1 MKSSLQTH
9 SQTVGLALGAC
20 LLFGSHASAEVRLPS
35 MFSDHMVL
43 QREVTVPVWGWA
55 APGEAVTVSID
66 GQTKSAKADAAGKWS
81 VKLDKLTAK
90 EPTTM
95 TVKGSNT
102 LTISDVLIGEVWL
115 GSGQSNMQ
123 MNVGGSNNAAA
134 EIAKADF
141 PQIRHFAVERKTFT
155 TPQDTCGG
163 KWVLCSPQTVSQF
176 SAAAYFFGRD
186 LHQSLKVPVGLIN
199 SSWGGTPIEA
209 WTSMDVQQSKPEFAP
224 MFAEWKKKVAA
235 PYDEATAMARYEKQ
249 VEAWKKDSA
258 KRKTEG
264 KPAGPQPKKPMA
276 PRLMPGHPANLYNG
290 MIAPLIPYAM
300 RGAIWYQGENN
311 AGSPNPALYNVQ
323 LPLLI
328 KDWRQRWG
336 QDDFHFAWVQLPNFK
351 KRNDDPN
358 APSTWAIVREAM
370 LRSLS
375 VPDTGMA
382 IVIDSGDEA
391 NIHPKNKQVVGA
403 RLALWAKAK
412 VYGQKIPFSGPLPG
426 PHTIK
431 GGEVTLSFT
440 HADNGLVAKGGE
452 LKGFALAGSDKKWV
466 WAKARIEGDKVIVS
480 SPEVSA
486 PVAVRYAFGDNPEC
500 NLTNGAGLPASPFRT
515 DTW

>member
-1 MKSSLQTH
+1 MKSSFQAH
-9 SQTVGLALGAC
+9 SRPLGIVLGTC
-20 LLFGSHASAEVRLPS
+20 LLLGGHALAEVRLPS

-43 QREVTVPVWGWA
+43 QRDVTVPVWGWA
-55 APGEAVTVSID
+55 AAGEAVTVSID
-66 GQTKSAKADAAGKWS
+66 GQTKSTKADAAGKWS
-81 VKLDKLTAK
+81 VKLDKLTSK

-123 MNVGGSNNAAA
+123 MNVGASNNAAA

-141 PQIRHFAVERKTFT
+141 PQIRHFAVERKTSP
-155 TPQDTCGG
+155 TPQDSCGG

-209 WTSMDVQQSKPEFAP
+209 WTSMDVQESKPEFAP
-224 MFAEWKKKVAA
+224 MLAEWKKKVAA

-249 VEAWKKDSA
+249 MEVWKNVSEKQ
-258 KRKTEG
+258 KTEG

-276 PRLMPGHPANLYNG
+276 PRLMPGHPANLFNG
-290 MIAPLIPYAM
+290 MIAPLVPYAM

-311 AGSPNPALYNVQ
+311 AGSANPALYNVQ

-336 QDDFHFAWVQLPNFK
+336 QADFHFAWVQLPNFK
-351 KRNDDPN
+351 KRNEDPG

-375 VPDTGMA
+375 VPNTGMA

-403 RLALWAKAK
+403 RLAGWAKAK
-412 VYGQKIPFSGPLPG
+412 VYGQKIPFSGPLP
-426 PHTIK
+426 
-431 GGEVTLSFT
+431 
-440 HADNGLVAKGGE
+440 
-452 LKGFALAGSDKKWV
+452 
-466 WAKARIEGDKVIVS
+466 
-480 SPEVSA
+480 
-486 PVAVRYAFGDNPEC
+486 
-500 NLTNGAGLPASPFRT
+500 
-515 DTW
+515 

>member
-1 MKSSLQTH
+1 MNPSL
-9 SQTVGLALGAC
+9 SNVLGIALGGC
-20 LLFGSHASAEVRLPS
+20 FVFGGQARAEVRLPA

-43 QREVTVPVWGWA
+43 QRDAAVPVWGWA
-55 APGEAVTVSID
+55 APGEVVTVSID
-66 GQTKSAKADAAGKWS
+66 GQSKTAKADASGKWS
-81 VKLDKLTAK
+81 LKLEKLTAR

-123 MNVGGSNNAAA
+123 LNVGAVNNAAA
-134 EIAKADF
+134 EIAKANF
-141 PQIRHFAVERKTFT
+141 PQIRLFTVERKTSP
-155 TPQDTCGG
+155 TPLDTCAG
-163 KWVLCSPQTVSQF
+163 KWVLCSPQTVGPF

-186 LHQSLKVPVGLIN
+186 LHQSLKVPIGLFN
-199 SSWGGTPIEA
+199 SSWGGTAIEA

-224 MFAEWKKKVAA
+224 MFALWKKQVAV
-235 PYDEATAMARYEKQ
+235 PYDEAAATARYEKQ
-249 VEAWKKDSA
+249 MQVWKDA
-258 KRKTEG
+258 AEKRKADG
-264 KPAGPQPKKPMA
+264 QPPGQPPKTPMA
-276 PRLMPGHPANLYNG
+276 PRLMPNHPANLFNG

-300 RGAIWYQGENN
+300 RGVIWYQGENN

-328 KDWRQRWG
+328 NDWRRRWG
-336 QDDFHFAWVQLPNFK
+336 QGDFPFAWVQLPNFK
-351 KRNDDPN
+351 KRNDDPG
-358 APSTWAIVREAM
+358 AVSTWAIVREAM
-370 LRSLS
+370 LHTLA
-375 VPDTGMA
+375 VPKTGMA
-382 IVIDSGDEA
+382 IVIDSGEEA

-426 PHTIK
+426 PQTIK
-431 GGEVTLSFT
+431 GSEVTVSFT
-440 HADNGLVAKGGE
+440 NADGGLVAKGGE
-452 LKGFALAGSDKKWV
+452 LKGFALAGSDRKWV
-466 WAKARIEGDKVIVS
+466 WARARIEGDKVIVS
-480 SPEVSA
+480 CPEVSA
-486 PVAVRYAFGDNPEC
+486 PVAVRYAYGDNPDC

>member
-1 MKSSLQTH
+1 MNPRLQIPARAL
-9 SQTVGLALGAC
+9 SIALGGC
-20 LLFGSHASAEVRLPS
+20 LLAGGHALADVRLPS
-35 MFSDHMVL
+35 LFSDHMVL
-43 QREVTVPVWGWA
+43 QRDVAVPVWGWA
-55 APGEAVTVSID
+55 TPGEDVTISID
-66 GQTKSAKADAAGKWS
+66 GQTKSAKADAAGKWF

-95 TVKGSNT
+95 SVKGSNA

-123 MNVGGSNNAAA
+123 MQVSGVANAAA

-141 PQIRHFAVERKTFT
+141 PQIRHFAVERKTS
-155 TPQDTCGG
+155 PKPLDSCGG
-163 KWVLCSPQTVSQF
+163 KWVVCSPQTVAQF

-209 WTSMDVQQSKPEFAP
+209 WTSMDVQESKPDFAP
-224 MFAEWKKKVAA
+224 LLAGWKKKVAA
-235 PYDEATAMARYEKQ
+235 PYDEAVAMARYEKQ
-249 VEAWKKDSA
+249 LEAWKKDSA
-258 KRKTEG
+258 ARKAEG

-276 PRLMPGHPANLYNG
+276 PRLMPGHPANLFNG
-290 MIAPLIPYAM
+290 MIAPLVPYAM

-311 AGSPNPALYNVQ
+311 AGSSNPALYNVQ
-323 LPLLI
+323 LPLLV

-336 QDDFHFAWVQLPNFK
+336 QDNLHFAWVQLPNYK
-351 KRNDDPN
+351 IRNDDPN
-358 APSTWAIVREAM
+358 APSGWAIVREAM

-375 VPDTGMA
+375 LPDTGMA
-382 IVIDSGDEA
+382 IVIDSGEEA
-391 NIHPKNKQVVGA
+391 NIHPKNKQVVGE

-431 GGEVTLSFT
+431 GGEVTISFT
-440 HADNGLVAKGGE
+440 HADKGLIAKGGE
-452 LKGFALAGSDKKWV
+452 LKGFAIAGQDKKFV

-480 SPEVSA
+480 SPEVSS
-486 PVAVRYAFGDNPEC
+486 PVAVRYAFGDNPDC
-500 NLTNGAGLPASPFRT
+500 TLTNGAGLPASPFRT

>member
-1 MKSSLQTH
+1 MKLINQSNLTTISIAIT
-9 SQTVGLALGAC
+9 SGVMLA
-20 LLFGSHASAEVRLPS
+20 SHARADVRLPA

-43 QREVTVPVWGWA
+43 QRDATVPVWGWA

-66 GQTKSAKADAAGKWS
+66 GQSKSTKADAVGKWS
-81 VKLDKLTAK
+81 IKLDKLTTK

-102 LTISDVLIGEVWL
+102 LTISDVLVGEVWL

-123 MNVGGSNNAAA
+123 LNVGAANNAAA

-141 PQIRHFAVERKTFT
+141 PQIRLFAVERKTSP
-155 TPQDTCGG
+155 TPLETCGG
-163 KWVLCSPQTVSQF
+163 KWVLCSPQTVGPF

-186 LHQSLKVPVGLIN
+186 LHQSLKVPVGLFN

-209 WTSMDVQQSKPEFAP
+209 WTSMDVQQSKPELTPIFDK
-224 MFAEWKKKVAA
+224 WKKQVAI

-249 VEAWKKDSA
+249 VEAWKSA
-258 KRKTEG
+258 APKKKAEG
-264 KPAGPQPKKPMA
+264 KPQGAAPKKPMP
-276 PRLMPGHPANLYNG
+276 PRLMPGHPANLFNG

-311 AGSPNPALYNVQ
+311 AGSSDPGLYNMQ
-323 LPLLI
+323 LPVLI

-336 QDDFHFAWVQLPNFK
+336 LGDFPFAWVQLPNYQ
-351 KRNDDPN
+351 KRNENPG
-358 APSTWAIVREAM
+358 APSNWAIVREAM

-375 VPDTGMA
+375 VPNTGMA
-382 IVIDSGDEA
+382 IIIDSGEEA
-391 NIHPKNKQVVGA
+391 NIHPKNKQVVGT
-403 RLALWAKAK
+403 RLSLWAKAK
-412 VYGQKIPFSGPLPG
+412 VYGQKIPYSGPLPG

-431 GGEVTLSFT
+431 GNQITISFT
-440 HADNGLVAKGGE
+440 HADGGLVAKDGE
-452 LKGFALAGSDKKWV
+452 LKGFAIAGSDKKWV

-486 PVAVRYAFGDNPEC
+486 PVAVRYAYGDNPDC
-500 NLTNGAGLPASPFRT
+500 NLTNGADLPASPFRT

>member
-1 MKSSLQTH
+1 MKLIMKSHSRSLGI
-9 SQTVGLALGAC
+9 VLCGCFLLGGPA
-20 LLFGSHASAEVRLPS
+20 FAEVRLPS

-43 QREVTVPVWGWA
+43 QRDVSVPVWGWA
-55 APGEAVTVSID
+55 APGEAITVSID
-66 GQTKSAKADAAGKWS
+66 GQSKSAKTDASGKWS
-81 VKLDKLTAK
+81 VKLDKLSSK

-102 LTISDVLIGEVWL
+102 LTISDVLVGEVWL

-123 MNVGGSNNAAA
+123 LNVGAVNNAAA

-141 PQIRHFAVERKTFT
+141 PQIRLFTVERKTSP
-155 TPQDTCGG
+155 TPMDTCGG
-163 KWVLCSPQTVSQF
+163 KWVLCSPQTVGPF

-186 LHQSLKVPVGLIN
+186 LHQSLKVPVGLFN

-209 WTSMDVQQSKPEFAP
+209 WTSMDVQQSNREFKPMLEA
-224 MFAEWKKKVAA
+224 WKKKVAV
-235 PYDEATAMARYEKQ
+235 PYDEAAAMARYEKQ
-249 VEAWKKDSA
+249 MQAWKTAAEKLKA
-258 KRKTEG
+258 AG
-264 KPAGPQPKKPMA
+264 KPAGPEPKKPMA
-276 PRLMPGHPANLYNG
+276 PRLMPGHPANLFNG

-311 AGSPNPALYNVQ
+311 AGSANPELYNVQ
-323 LPLLI
+323 LPLLV

-336 QDDFHFAWVQLPNFK
+336 LGDFPFAWVQLPNFK
-351 KRNDDPN
+351 KRNDDPG

-370 LRSLS
+370 LRSLN
-375 VPDTGMA
+375 VPNTGMA
-382 IVIDSGDEA
+382 IIIDSGEEA

-431 GGEVTLSFT
+431 GNEVTISFT
-440 HADNGLVAKGGE
+440 NADGGLVAKGGD
-452 LKGFALAGSDKKWV
+452 LKGFAVAGSDKKWV

-480 SPEVSA
+480 SPDVAA
-486 PVAVRYAFGDNPEC
+486 PVAVRYAFGDNPDC